1 VTVSR
6 IAGVPI
12 VFAVLLVA
20 GCGSSSEKKS
30 EAGNAEKECGPA
42 LPAMAGSPT
51 LPPKFPT
58 PASVTYTGES
68 KAGPST
74 IVKGYRNGELA
85 DAFDSYKSAF
95 DSAGY
100 SVTHDEKEAD
110 DAEVNFEGGKS
121 TGQVK
126 MIQLCKDRTSL
137 AITIRPQ

>member
-1 VTVSR
+1 MTVSR
-6 IAGVPI
+6 SVGVLT
-12 VFAVLLVA
+12 VFAVLLTTA
-20 GCGSSSEKKS
+20 CGSEKKS
-30 EAGNAEKECGPA
+30 EEGKAEKECGPA
-42 LPAMAGSPT
+42 LPAMTGNPT

-68 KAGPST
+68 KAGPSS
-74 IVKGYRNGELA
+74 IVKGYREGELA

-100 SVTHDEKEAD
+100 SVTHDEKEED

-126 MIQLCKDRTSL
+126 MIQPCKDRTSL

>member
-1 VTVSR
+1 VSR
-6 IAGVPI
+6 SVGVLT
-12 VFAVLLVA
+12 VFAVLLA
-20 GCGSSSEKKS
+20 TACGSEKKS
-30 EAGNAEKECGPA
+30 EEGKAEKECGPA
-42 LPAMAGSPT
+42 LPTMTGNPT

-68 KAGPST
+68 KAGPSS
-74 IVKGYRNGELA
+74 IVKGYREGELA

-100 SVTHDEKEAD
+100 SVTHDEKEED